1 MVSYRK
7 VVDSK
12 WRLST
17 LLEKTSSQ
25 CGGWCLEWEIEED
38 QWQPSPYN
46 FISSHC
52 QSFISFSVLL
62 YPELLSVQDGFFFLF
77 LAFHVLYSVWYKLN
91 TNLMKQ
97 WTQLDESSGGGW
109 QVKDIVDGEVTGGG
123 TAWTHICGGGKVGGH
138 FEIKCRNPP
147 WLMLLKKKKKELKS
161 HVPKKK
167 TAEKVMLKVWKQ
179 NFLVWV
185 QGPAIFL
192 VCNTKQFFISKNV
205 VFFFQVG
212 STFTWFK
219 NQNYIKGIRRGV
231 HLSPSVLF
239 SLPPYSLY

>member
-97 WTQLDESSGGGW
+97 WTQLDESFGGGW

-123 TAWTHICGGGKVGGH
+123 TVWTHICGGGKVGGH

-147 WLMLLKKKKKELKS
+147 WLMLLKKKKK
-161 HVPKKK
+161 
-167 TAEKVMLKVWKQ
+167 
-179 NFLVWV
+179 
-185 QGPAIFL
+185 
-192 VCNTKQFFISKNV
+192 KN
-205 VFFFQVG
+205 
-212 STFTWFK
+212 
-219 NQNYIKGIRRGV
+219 
-231 HLSPSVLF
+231 
-239 SLPPYSLY
+239 